1 MAKKGLKVSTLA
13 KLVEVESSVKA
24 EKLTF
29 KELQFS
35 LDDSS
40 KLTEML
46 RNNTDVLLT
55 ITVEPEAEGFPAIQS
70 KGMLKKCESH
80 ITCQAPAFTGLRF
93 STDQCAKLIG
103 YIRAETEITVSI
115 EQPQGELFGE
125 DQKPDG
131 AED

>member
-1 MAKKGLKVSTLA
+1 MAKKGLKVSATA

-35 LDDSS
+35 LPDSG

-55 ITVEPEAEGFPAIQS
+55 ITVEPESEGFPPIQS
-70 KGMLKKCESH
+70 SGMLKKCESH
-80 ITCQAPAFTGLRF
+80 ITCQNPAFTGLRF
-93 STDQCAKLIG
+93 STEQCGKLIG
-103 YIRAETEITVSI
+103 YIRAETEITVTI
-115 EQPQGELFGE
+115 EQPQGELFDENQDSAEPE
-125 DQKPDG
+125 D
-131 AED
+131 